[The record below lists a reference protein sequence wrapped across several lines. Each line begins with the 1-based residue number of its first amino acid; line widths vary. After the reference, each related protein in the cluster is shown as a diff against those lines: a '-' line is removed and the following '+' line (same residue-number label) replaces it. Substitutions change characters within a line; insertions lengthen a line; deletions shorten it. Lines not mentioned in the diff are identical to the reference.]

1 MTTPP
6 DEQIDKKNAKKSY
19 AKPDIQQV
27 SLRPEEAVLGSC
39 KTSKISGPGQGK
51 CSAPSACSSLT
62 S

>member
-1 MTTPP
+1 MN
-6 DEQIDKKNAKKSY
+6 DELRDQANTNKKPYS
-19 AKPDIQQV
+19 KPDIRQV

-51 CSAPSACSSLT
+51 CSVPSACSSLG